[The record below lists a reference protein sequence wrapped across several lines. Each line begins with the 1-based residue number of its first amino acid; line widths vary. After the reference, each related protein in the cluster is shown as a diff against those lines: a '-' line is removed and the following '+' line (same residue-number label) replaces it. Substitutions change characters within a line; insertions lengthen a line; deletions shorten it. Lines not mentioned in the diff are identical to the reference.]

1 VAIFQNAFSLLVAL
15 ARPAYLQR
23 YKKPIVNSTIVAKNL
38 GLSSRATNELLKDME
53 NMGLL
58 KEMTGYK
65 RNRVFAFDPYLK
77 LFLD

>member
-1 VAIFQNAFSLLVAL
+1 
-15 ARPAYLQR
+15 
-23 YKKPIVNSTIVAKNL
+23 
-38 GLSSRATNELLKDME
+38 ME